1 MTNQNAGFAYIKLS
15 VAGKTENGR
24 KKNGFDYTE
33 SQFPLAGIRL
43 FFKIDFPTWFPLAE
57 KNLQINYT
65 VSSRQKIDFH

>member
-1 MTNQNAGFAYIKLS
+1 M
-15 VAGKTENGR
+15 EE

-33 SQFPLAGIRL
+33 NQFPLAGIRL
-43 FFKIDFPTWFPLAE
+43 VFKIDFPIWFPLAE